1 MLAEE
6 SERSGGG
13 EVPEEEEETSVEG
26 EGSETPGVASEGG
39 MKAGSG
45 AKSGETS
52 GLARAVRRWDGEG
65 SERKGVGSEGS
76 EGESVRG

>member
-6 SERSGGG
+6 SERTGGG
-13 EVPEEEEETSVEG
+13 EVPEEEGEVSVED
-26 EGSETPGVASEGG
+26 EGSKTPEVTSGG
-39 MKAGSG
+39 GTKAGLG
-45 AKSGETS
+45 AKSGEIS

-65 SERKGVGSEGS
+65 RESKGVGSEGS

>member
-13 EVPEEEEETSVEG
+13 EVLEEGEEASAEG
-26 EGSETPGVASEGG
+26 EGGRTSGVALEGG

-52 GLARAVRRWDGEG
+52 GLARAGRQ
-65 SERKGVGSEGS
+65 
-76 EGESVRG
+76 

>member
-1 MLAEE
+1 MLEEE

-13 EVPEEEEETSVEG
+13 EVPEEGEETSAEG
-26 EGSETPGVASEGG
+26 EGSGTPGVASEGG

-52 GLARAVRRWDGEG
+52 GLARAGRQ
-65 SERKGVGSEGS
+65 
-76 EGESVRG
+76 

>member
-1 MLAEE
+1 MLEEE

-13 EVPEEEEETSVEG
+13 EVLEEGEETSAEG
-26 EGSETPGVASEGG
+26 EGSGTPGVASEGG

-52 GLARAVRRWDGEG
+52 GLARAGRQ
-65 SERKGVGSEGS
+65 
-76 EGESVRG
+76 